1 MAYSS
6 WTNPPSRHFRSG
18 RGGYSMGGGPQTSI
32 SALQTISNPASVASI
47 ASPVMPSSELPFSTQ
62 PATESIAAATRA
74 PGPKRYTGTPIVT
87 GEKETGGLV
96 PGLQHPAGSGMPGA
110 YGPTGTTLTGVPLP
124 SLPGMPGPAGMPGM
138 PGSFMLPTVTAGLP
152 SPTGTTPSGH
162 IIPKHLYGNPGA
174 VAALKR
180 SGLSYDEWERTIDA
194 SNYI

>member
-96 PGLQHPAGSGMPGA
+96 PGSGSMYHPGGPMMPPMGQTPGIPGPIGMPG
-110 YGPTGTTLTGVPLP
+110 
-124 SLPGMPGPAGMPGM
+124 
-138 PGSFMLPTVTAGLP
+138 GL
-152 SPTGTTPSGH
+152 SGTTPYGGSSQGH
-162 IIPKHLYGNPGA
+162 SIPSDIKGNP
-174 VAALKR
+174 AAIADWRK
-180 SGLSYDEWERTIDA
+180 SGLPFSQWTQTLGA
-194 SNYI
+194 SQWF

>member
-47 ASPVMPSSELPFSTQ
+47 ARPVMPSSELPFSTQ

-74 PGPKRYTGTPIVT
+74 PGPKKYTGTPIVT

-110 YGPTGTTLTGVPLP
+110 YGPMGQTLTGVPLP
-124 SLPGMPGPAGMPGM
+124 LTPGIPGPAGMPG
-138 PGSFMLPTVTAGLP
+138 GL
-152 SPTGTTPSGH
+152 SGTTPYSGSSQGH
-162 IIPKHLYGNPGA
+162 SIPSDIKGNP
-174 VAALKR
+174 AAIADWRK
-180 SGLSYDEWERTIDA
+180 SGLPFSQWIQTLGA
-194 SNYI
+194 SPWF